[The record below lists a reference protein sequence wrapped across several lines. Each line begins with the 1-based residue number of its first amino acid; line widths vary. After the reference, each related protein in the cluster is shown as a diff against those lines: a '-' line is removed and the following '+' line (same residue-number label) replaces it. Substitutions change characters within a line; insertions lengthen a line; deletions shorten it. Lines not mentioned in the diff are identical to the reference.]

1 MKDFELIKLCA
12 SCEFGR
18 ANAVAKSTLVA
29 LASFYMT
36 GDEYISA
43 PMRQLVNRA
52 CVEMHAL
59 VKAIDWLK
67 GQGYVSV
74 VKVGRANAYHI
85 HAEKLIVV
93 EYRNKETRNVVESHN
108 NMEKAIVV
116 ESYNDYVVES
126 HNNNVV
132 QSHNNSAHTSKKL
145 ITKKELVTTNYVN
158 EDLEAPIGEQVANL
172 HANHISAICEQQDYV
187 LNGHEMVGM
196 AKVNG
201 IYLTHSPK
209 LDDIASRGVITVQ
222 IFNHCVEKYRS
233 SNAKGPGW
241 LIGTL
246 NNVSLNP
253 KNIIEDIRKAEF
265 AREILEDES
274 LVDNKNK
281 HIWDILNEEPF

>member
-1 MKDFELIKLCA
+1 MSYELQDRVWELALSSSAKL
-12 SCEFGR
+12 
-18 ANAVAKSTLVA
+18 VLLA
-29 LASFYMT
+29 LAYRADVSGSCYPSLEGLARLT
-36 GDEYISA
+36 GMDIKTV
-43 PMRQLVNRA
+43 RKNVRA
-52 CVEMHAL
+52 LEAS
-59 VKAIDWLK
+59 
-67 GQGYVSV
+67 GY
-74 VKVGRANAYHI
+74 
-85 HAEKLIVV
+85 L
-93 EYRNKETRNVVESHN
+93 
-108 NMEKAIVV
+108 
-116 ESYNDYVVES
+116 
-126 HNNNVV
+126 VV
-132 QSHNNSAHTSKKL
+132 QKRAGRTPLFTVTPTKNGTTKFGTPTKNGISQNWEDTPTKNGRTPLPNLVPEQVNNKSITSQV
-145 ITKKELVTTNYVN
+145 VTTNYVN